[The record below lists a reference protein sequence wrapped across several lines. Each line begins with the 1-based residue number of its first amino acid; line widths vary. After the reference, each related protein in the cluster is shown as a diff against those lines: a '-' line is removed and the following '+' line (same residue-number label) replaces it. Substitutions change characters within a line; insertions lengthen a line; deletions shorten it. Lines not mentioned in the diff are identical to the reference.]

1 MPFISAYSTRY
12 MAPGLFARF
21 LLALIGL
28 SCSAQLLADRLV
40 EKSMAS
46 ASVTSQSGSSTPTSQ
61 SGSSTPLIS
70 PVNTEEVINPPPLEG
85 PLNELHIARLVYAHG
100 SHSNWGPGTPWWR
113 IDWPS
118 AEYFFTGGLQRYTS
132 IDTAADSVHVSLF
145 DKQLFDYP
153 WLFAQQVGR
162 WQLGAAEV
170 AALRE
175 YLLRGGFLVVD
186 DFHGPA
192 EWQIFERVMQ
202 RVLPGRPIEELS
214 SADPLMNVLYE
225 LDQNTQIPGR
235 RHLRGGQGTEVSVDM
250 PHTPARWRGIHDAQ
264 GRLMVA
270 VNFNMDMGDAWEH
283 ADDPVYPV
291 PMTSLAYRFGINYI
305 VYAMTH

>member
-1 MPFISAYSTRY
+1 MLSANANQHIALR
-12 MAPGLFARF
+12 LFARCLSVFFF
-21 LLALIGL
+21 LLI
-28 SCSAQLLADRLV
+28 STQLLADWPKRQSTIAAS
-40 EKSMAS
+40 SM
-46 ASVTSQSGSSTPTSQ
+46 SQSGYGTTESLT
-61 SGSSTPLIS
+61 
-70 PVNTEEVINPPPLEG
+70 PVNPTEVINPPQPQG
-85 PLNELHIARLVYAHG
+85 PLSELHIARLVFSHG
-100 SHSNWGPGTPWWR
+100 THSNWGPGRPWWR

-118 AEYFFTGGLQRYTS
+118 AEYFFTDGLQRYTS
-132 IDTAADSVHVSLF
+132 IDTAPDSVHISLF
-145 DKQLFDYP
+145 DDSLFDYP

-162 WQLGAAEV
+162 WQLGEAEV

-192 EWQIFERVMQ
+192 QWQIFERVMQ
-202 RVLPGRPIEELS
+202 RVLPGARIEDLD
-214 SADPLMNVLYE
+214 ATDPLMNVLYE
-225 LDQNTQIPGR
+225 LNQNTQIPGR
-235 RHLRGGQGTEVSVDM
+235 RHLRSGMGSEVRVDM
-250 PHTPARWRGIHDAQ
+250 PHTPPRWRGIHDAQ